1 MNLPRFKCCEISVF
15 PWNPSDGT
23 FCAILVGFRF
33 DKKTLLVLV
42 LYAFYFFSSC
52 FLGLNHARLNGN
64 AWECYVI
71 CACDF
76 FRNRKM
82 SGGLLLDI
90 PFSRV
95 ILWGRGE
102 VVLALPSK

>member
-1 MNLPRFKCCEISVF
+1 MGIPCGGVNLPRFKCCEISVF

-33 DKKTLLVLV
+33 DKKDIIRTGFICFL
-42 LYAFYFFSSC
+42 FPFFL
-52 FLGLNHARLNGN
+52 FLGLNHARLNRN

-71 CACDF
+71 CVRDF

-90 PFSRV
+90 PFSRDFM
-95 ILWGRGE
+95 GTG
-102 VVLALPSK
+102 KK